1 MKSIALAIVLVFSS
15 VVSAQMKNDASP
27 WGLASGAEWA
37 KDYPRF
43 NPMLDDAGYTWLRIF
58 DEWGWIQP
66 SKDQWNWGPMDAKL
80 ADAKKNK
87 LRLSGGLW
95 YFAPWATKD
104 GGTRSA
110 PLKDIS
116 DWTNYV
122 TAAVTR
128 YKGDIKHWEVWNEY
142 NGSFGKSLSG
152 DKVQDYT
159 DLFVAASKA
168 AKAADPEAK
177 VGLNCANFSVGF
189 FDEVIK
195 RGAGGHFDFIC
206 IHPYENVGMAMK
218 GEEPAFLSMVGSLR
232 KMLAENKQDP
242 KTPIWITEAGVLV
255 SIEPDEK
262 SDQLQAEGLVK
273 LNVLS
278 IASGIERVFWF
289 EARGPSYGDGVDHG
303 LIRKDWSIRPAYT
316 AMKTMTGLL
325 GAEPKYV
332 GWLDHDG
339 AYSFVFENAG
349 KAVMVAWAPPD
360 KPSEEYRLPAGSKIV
375 TLTGEKLEVPD
386 WTPLKSTPTWIT
398 NLPAEM
404 VNAARANAAKPFPWG
419 GDYAKAEIV
428 NCRLSA
434 TNIDK
439 GIKQIKPETT
449 AIVHELAESY
459 RRSEIHNAKL
469 NNEGR
474 YAYFRVDSQFA
485 GFGAKELEITVVAKR
500 TAQDKPATISLT
512 YESLKGYKGAPGGH
526 WQIPAGD
533 WQEKTWTVTDANFVG
548 GWGWNFRTDAS
559 GSRNDFLIKEVR
571 VKKVGK

>member
-1 MKSIALAIVLVFSS
+1 MRRLITAVILLTTTLAG
-15 VVSAQMKNDASP
+15 AQMKNDASP

-37 KDYPRF
+37 RDYPRF
-43 NPMLDDAGYTWLRIF
+43 NPMLNDAGYTWLRIF

-66 SKDQWNWGPMDAKL
+66 SKDQWNWDKMDAKL
-80 ADAKKNK
+80 ADAKKNN

-104 GGTRSA
+104 GGTRAA
-110 PLKDIS
+110 PLKDIN
-116 DWTNYV
+116 DWSNYV
-122 TAAVTR
+122 TAAVNR

-168 AKAADPEAK
+168 AKAADPDAK
-177 VGLNCANFSVGF
+177 VGLNCANFSLGF

-195 RGAGGHFDFIC
+195 RGAAGHFDFIC

-218 GEEPAFLSMVGSLR
+218 GEEAAFLTMTASIR
-232 KMLAENKQDP
+232 KMLAENKQNVN
-242 KTPIWITEAGVLV
+242 TPIWITEAGVLV
-255 SIEPDEK
+255 SIEPNAE

-278 IASGIERVFWF
+278 MASGIERVFWF
-289 EARGPSYGDGVDHG
+289 EARGPSYGHGVDHG

-332 GWLDHDG
+332 GWLDKDG
-339 AYSFVFENAG
+339 CYGFVFANG
-349 KAVMVAWAPPD
+349 DQHVLVTWAPPGEA
-360 KPSEEYRLPAGSKIV
+360 KRLTVADGMVLVELTGAESKIDTNPMKV
-375 TLTGEKLEVPD
+375 
-386 WTPLKSTPTWIT
+386 TPTPIWLK
-398 NLPAEM
+398 NLPEAWIAE
-404 VNAARANAAKPFPWG
+404 ARANGKLAFPWG
-419 GDYAKAEIV
+419 GDFAKADVV

-449 AIVHELAESY
+449 GIVHELAESY
-459 RRSEIHNAKL
+459 RQSKIHDPRL

-474 YAYFRVDSQFA
+474 YAYFRVDSAFA
-485 GFGAKELEITVVAKR
+485 GFGAKDLEITVVAKR
-500 TAQDKPATISLT
+500 ISPDKPATISLT
-512 YESLKGYKGAPGGH
+512 YESLKGYKGAKDQ
-526 WQIPAGD
+526 WNIPAGE
-533 WQEKTWTVTDANFVG
+533 WQEKTWTVSDANFVG

-571 VKKVGK
+571 VKKVAK